1 MELLLV
7 KATEF
12 LKTFMKS
19 CLPAIEKIR
28 DIVSLSF
35 DVLILEKV
43 RIKIDTEMLLDPLL
57 LNQLDALKAVVYNLI
72 GLLL

>member
-35 DVLILEKV
+35 DVLIIEKV